1 MDPVKMKFALA
12 LWLSLGFAV
21 VGPVSAQSVS
31 AGSDLSGIVDG
42 VRGRC
47 GLGLLAR
54 TTSSQTCQGFKDY
67 GSRMQCVA
75 NDLGDEVRVKDAP
88 ALADVARCY
97 RRLGD
102 ALVAG
107 RGASTDQVNAL
118 EDICHN
124 LRHETLV
131 SRSPVARDALILAS
145 NALMPDFSRKT
156 ASVPTSD
163 PMMGIRLH
171 DLPECAVAF
180 AQPPGPPATAGTPGP
195 SRVARAANGGVN
207 GGNGVSTSAVEPV
220 RIVSLAPTPGV
231 ELVPPVPAKV
241 GAAVLAEG
249 QGTGGKP
256 GGPAD
261 LRPGA
266 GGSESVVDPVAG
278 KVADLAAGKTKARS
292 SVSELN
298 ASGPISESAV
308 ISALPAVSASSRKSS
323 RRPVARGE
331 RNTTGYGVAATE
343 PRTRTPARTASALP
357 PELESKMSARS
368 SVPGSTNSGY
378 SAATPPPLPLT
389 GPPLRPQTS
398 GSVR

>member
-21 VGPVSAQSVS
+21 VGPVSAQSMNAASDVS
-31 AGSDLSGIVDG
+31 AIVDG

-195 SRVARAANGGVN
+195 SRVARS
-207 GGNGVSTSAVEPV
+207 GNGVSTSAVEPV

-231 ELVPPVPAKV
+231 ELMPPGVPKV
-241 GAAVLAEG
+241 GAGLMAEG
-249 QGTGGKP
+249 QSAAAKP
-256 GGPAD
+256 GSAAEVRSGTVPELA
-261 LRPGA
+261 
-266 GGSESVVDPVAG
+266 VDPVAG
-278 KVADLAAGKTKARS
+278 KAADLAAVKTKARS

-308 ISALPAVSASSRKSS
+308 ISALPAVSASSRKTS

-331 RNTTGYGVAATE
+331 RNTAGYGVAATE
-343 PRTRTPARTASALP
+343 PRTRSPARTAAAVP

-378 SAATPPPLPLT
+378 SAATPPPLPLM

>member
-21 VGPVSAQSVS
+21 VGPVSAQSVNAASELS
-31 AGSDLSGIVDG
+31 AIVDG

-75 NDLGDEVRVKDAP
+75 NDLGDAVRVKDAP
-88 ALADVARCY
+88 ALGDVARCY

-102 ALVAG
+102 ALVSG
-107 RGASTDQVNAL
+107 RGSNTDQINAL

-131 SRSPVARDALILAS
+131 TQSPVARDALILAS

-156 ASVPTSD
+156 ASVPMSD

-171 DLPECAVAF
+171 DLPECAVTF
-180 AQPPGPPATAGTPGP
+180 AQPAGPPATAGTPGP
-195 SRVARAANGGVN
+195 SRVARS
-207 GGNGVSTSAVEPV
+207 GNGVTTSAVEPV

-231 ELVPPVPAKV
+231 ELMPP
-241 GAAVLAEG
+241 GAPKFGAGLMAEG
-249 QGTGGKP
+249 QATAVKP
-256 GGPAD
+256 GSAAEVRLGNGASEPAT
-261 LRPGA
+261 
-266 GGSESVVDPVAG
+266 EPVAG
-278 KVADLAAGKTKARS
+278 KMPDLAAAKSKARS

-308 ISALPAVSASSRKSS
+308 ISALPAVSTSNRKSS
-323 RRPVARGE
+323 RRPVDRGE
-331 RNTTGYGVAATE
+331 RNTAGYGVAASDA
-343 PRTRTPARTASALP
+343 RTRSPARTAAVVQ
-357 PELESKMSARS
+357 PELETKMSARS
-368 SVPGSTNSGY
+368 SVPGATNSGY